1 MTKYNYFTYAIMNT
15 IIFLPYFLFTII
27 GNTYNTI
34 LNGWFPLIIF
44 YAFQNTGTFLINSFR
59 KKVNTRE
66 LLLGFLILAIIGTI
80 CGALAP
86 FSSIWIELSA
96 VFMGVAVSI
105 LLPLYTTTQYH
116 EKHYFRTTMKSKHY
130 LFALL
135 TIILIVPLILF
146 TANSNHPSLAF
157 VIYGVALSICYISLR
172 HMPKYPIAILH
183 SSRFSASSFIL
194 FILFTLLLFVI
205 KATRETNF
213 HILTILLIVSILITM
228 TVLTLMITKSKIQL
242 RLPKFIY
249 FFSFIQGMVV
259 NFYLLYG
266 TFFALSQKSSTFAIY
281 NIYMPYGLG
290 IIFSLFIGNKIISYF
305 KHYHPLTVIN
315 IAFVLGILLTVIPWT
330 IAIGGF
336 LIGFFSS
343 LQAVRLNRAAYDA
356 TDSFKDSSLLLRS
369 SWSKLGSI
377 INQMCFFFFI
387 LLNSFINHIPLNEVF
402 LALSGKTFY
411 YKTQMF
417 TDLIITAILIIT
429 IIGCLLLFGSWKLRR
444 IHKNIN

>member
-44 YAFQNTGTFLINSFR
+44 YAFQNTGTFLINSFS

-66 LLLGFLILAIIGTI
+66 LLLGFLILAITGTI
-80 CGALAP
+80 CGALAS
-86 FSSIWIELSA
+86 FSTIWIELSA
-96 VFMGVAVSI
+96 VFMGIAVSI

-116 EKHYFRTTMKSKHY
+116 EKHFFRMKMKSKHY

-135 TIILIVPLILF
+135 TIIIIVPLILF

-157 VIYGVALSICYISLR
+157 VIYGVTLSICYISLR

-213 HILTILLIVSILITM
+213 QILIVLLIVSILITM
-228 TVLTLMITKSKIQL
+228 TILTLMITKSKIHL

-249 FFSFIQGMVV
+249 FFSFIQGMIV

-266 TFFALSQKSSTFAIY
+266 TFFALSQKSNTFAIY

-290 IIFSLFIGNKIISYF
+290 IIFSLFIGNQIISYF
-305 KHYHPLTVIN
+305 KQYHPLSVIN
-315 IAFVLGILLTVIPWT
+315 IAFILGILLTVIPWT
-330 IAIGGF
+330 ISIGGF

-343 LQAVRLNRAAYDA
+343 LQAVKLNRFAYDA
-356 TDSFKDSSLLLRS
+356 TESFKDSSLLLRS

-411 YKTQMF
+411 YKNQMF
-417 TDLIITAILIIT
+417 ADLITTAILIIA
-429 IIGCLLLFGSWKLRR
+429 IIGCLLLFGSWRLRR
-444 IHKNIN
+444 THKNIK